1 MTIRAKLLALIFVS
15 TLATTLIATGVSIWR
30 EATRFT
36 EGKRT
41 EIRATAQIFSAM
53 TADAVEAR
61 SQGDALRVL
70 RAIARI
76 PGVLTASITLPDGA
90 VFATM
95 GDSVQLVSTGANVGA
110 FSGFLGVLRQKT
122 LEEQVPVISGGEEIG
137 RLNLVADT
145 SKVWANA
152 VESLQTALAAGLFAM
167 LAGFLIAFRIQASIS
182 RRIGRMT
189 ETMEHVRLRHD
200 FSQRIEAGTRDELD
214 TIGSSFNAMLDEV
227 QYRDTRLAEH
237 RANLEREVEA
247 RTYDYRVAKENADA
261 ANAAK
266 SDFLATMSH
275 EIRTPMNGILVM
287 AELLAASDLQPKQK
301 RFADVIAR
309 SGGSLLA
316 IINDILDFS
325 KIEAGKIELESIPVV
340 IDDVMETVA
349 QLFEEKARSKGLDLA
364 THIAPNIPNRFA
376 ADPVRLNQ
384 VLSNLVNNALKF
396 TETGGVN
403 LRVSRDPERPGNM
416 LFAVEDTG
424 IGIAADKIDKVF
436 EAFSQA
442 DQTTTR
448 KFGGTGLGLAI
459 CKRLV
464 DSMEGEIFIR
474 SELGVGTTFFVSIPI
489 LHADRMDT
497 APLGKPMGP
506 GRVLLAVSG
515 PATTANLSAYLKEF
529 GFDIAD
535 PVADALAPGQGE
547 IKLVIA
553 EADLLSDPGIRP
565 LLKRAPT
572 IAVGAFGDAETDR
585 LIDQGLAQGQLI
597 KPVAR
602 RELGQVIED
611 VLSGNTTRRQTATS
625 AASNMPKFP
634 EHLVLVADDN
644 AVNREVIIETLR
656 RFDLP
661 CDTVV
666 DGRAAIEAVKSKVYD
681 LVFMDGSM
689 PDIDGFEATEAIR
702 AWEKDTGRAALPIIA
717 LTAHVVGAHADAWK
731 KSGMNAVLHKPFT
744 LQAMADTLANH
755 MAKMP
760 APRGKIATTSAPR
773 EPVLPSDTRKVDE
786 PVAVPTVPAEP
797 VPSPEPPPSVPVATM
812 PVVVPAPSIPAAPP
826 PAAPEPED
834 GEPALEPAI
843 TRQLLDMARMGGGAA
858 VARIYRLYLENGP
871 PALSE
876 IDAAL
881 TAGDAVRLGKAAHAL
896 KSMSLSLGAQRVAV
910 LASELEKAARGE
922 VSKIYDG
929 LRTKIESEL
938 ELTYRRIA
946 QLMVEEGLDADSS
959 IEPSSAAVA

>member
-15 TLATTLIATGVSIWR
+15 TLATTLIATGVSVWR
-30 EATRFT
+30 EAARFT
-36 EGKRT
+36 EGKRA
-41 EIRATAQIFSAM
+41 EIRATAQIFSSM
-53 TADAVEAR
+53 TAEAVEAR
-61 SQGDALRVL
+61 SSGDALRVL

-76 PGVLTASITLPDGA
+76 PGVTTASITLPDGT
-90 VFATM
+90 VFASM
-95 GDSVQLVSTGANVGA
+95 GDSVRLVTTNTDAGF
-110 FSGFLGVLRQKT
+110 FSGVLSVLRQKS
-122 LEEQVPVISGGEEIG
+122 LEEQVPVISGGEEVG
-137 RLNLVADT
+137 KLNLVADT

-152 VESLQTALAAGLFAM
+152 VESLQTALAAGLIAM
-167 LAGFLIAFRIQASIS
+167 LVGFLIAFRIQHSIS

-200 FSQRIEAGTRDELD
+200 FSKRIDTGSRDELD
-214 TIGSSFNAMLDEV
+214 VIGNSFNAMLDEV

-237 RANLEREVEA
+237 RTNLEREVEA
-247 RTYDYRVAKENADA
+247 RTRDYRLAKENADA

-287 AELLAASDLQPKQK
+287 AELLAASELQPKQK

-364 THIAPNIPNRFA
+364 THIAPGIPNRFA
-376 ADPVRLNQ
+376 TDPVRLNQ
-384 VLSNLVNNALKF
+384 ILSNLVNNALKF

-403 LRVSRDPERPGNM
+403 LKVSRDPDRAGNM
-416 LFAVEDTG
+416 LFAVQDTG
-424 IGIAADKIDKVF
+424 IGIAADKVDKVF

-464 DSMEGEIFIR
+464 DAMDGEIFIR
-474 SELGVGTTFFVSIPI
+474 SELGVGTTFFVSVPI
-489 LHADRMDT
+489 VHADRMDT
-497 APLGKPMGP
+497 APLGKTMGP

-515 PATTANLSAYLKEF
+515 PATTANLSAYLKEL

-535 PVADALAPGQGE
+535 PVADTLSPGHGE
-547 IKLVIA
+547 IRLVIA
-553 EADLLSDPGIRP
+553 EAGLLSDPGIRP

-585 LIDQGLAQGQLI
+585 LIDQGLAQGQII

-602 RELGQVIED
+602 RELIQVIED
-611 VLSGNTTRRQTATS
+611 VLSGNTARRQATS
-625 AASNMPKFP
+625 AAAGNMPKFP
-634 EHLVLVADDN
+634 GHLVLVADDN
-644 AVNREVIIETLR
+644 PVNREVIIETLR

-689 PDIDGFEATEAIR
+689 PDIDGFEATAAIR
-702 AWEKDTGRAALPIIA
+702 RWEQETGRATLPIIA

-731 KSGMNAVLHKPFT
+731 KAGMNAVLHKPFT

-755 MAKMP
+755 MASEP
-760 APRGKIATTSAPR
+760 APRGR
-773 EPVLPSDTRKVDE
+773 
-786 PVAVPTVPAEP
+786 
-797 VPSPEPPPSVPVATM
+797 M
-812 PVVVPAPSIPAAPP
+812 PAAPP
-826 PAAPEPED
+826 PPAVAKREEPIVTVEPPAVDPAPEPAFPAPILPP
-834 GEPALEPAI
+834 EPAARPAPSPKAEEAEEGDPILEPAI

-871 PALSE
+871 PALAE

-881 TAGDAVRLGKAAHAL
+881 AAADSTRLGKAAHAL
-896 KSMSLSLGAQRVAV
+896 KSMSLSLGAQRVAAM
-910 LASELEKAARGE
+910 ASELEKAARGE
-922 VSKIYDG
+922 VGKIYEG
-929 LRTKIESEL
+929 LRANIEKEL
-938 ELTYRRIA
+938 DLAYRRIR
-946 QLMVEEGLDADSS
+946 QLMDEEGFDA
-959 IEPSSAAVA
+959 EPAAESEVA